1 MMSFQ
6 EFVEEPEDFQE
17 TLEELEEGIVRSGAL
32 IAFSGKSKTHGD
44 KAEKHFRDAITALRN
59 APSSKETPI
68 EQRLVKLEN
77 AIFHLSA
84 GLIEAR
90 KQIGAGIAVDLTG
103 HLLTNKSLN
112 SMGDKRRL

>member
-6 EFVEEPEDFQE
+6 EFVEEPDFE
-17 TLEELEEGIVRSGAL
+17 TEELEEGIVRSGAL

-44 KAEKHFRDAITALRN
+44 KAEKHFRDAITALN
-59 APSSKETPI
+59 TASAKGDPI
-68 EQRLVKLEN
+68 EQRLIRLEK
-77 AIFHLSA
+77 AIFALSA
-84 GLIEAR
+84 GLIEQR

-112 SMGDKRRL
+112 STSDKRRR